1 MCRRLYK
8 KNTYHFFN
16 FSIERITIIL
26 SIWSRCKDV
35 RRSFT
40 MKPVELKHRSTA
52 AEEAGIGVGSYRS
65 RPVPGNG
72 NGNGKVTS
80 YLGTGNFS
88 VTSYF
93 FMVTP

>member
-1 MCRRLYK
+1 MSEALQ
-8 KNTYHFFN
+8 KNTYHIFN

-52 AEEAGIGVGSYRS
+52 AEEAGMQCIVQKKR
-65 RPVPGNG
+65 VCGN
-72 NGNGKVTS
+72 V
-80 YLGTGNFS
+80 
-88 VTSYF
+88 
-93 FMVTP
+93 